1 MSSGDNRAGDDA
13 SLVHWDRIERGV
25 RRVLDD
31 RDTWRR
37 RAQLAETR
45 VRELESALR
54 DVSSGN
60 LDPMQLSEQARDLE
74 RENRMLLDRLGK
86 ARETVDRILGRLNFA
101 QEER

>member
-1 MSSGDNRAGDDA
+1 MSNGDSADDGIMPD
-13 SLVHWDRIERGV
+13 WDRVERGV
-25 RRVLDD
+25 RRALDD
-31 RDTWRR
+31 RDVWRR

-45 VRELESALR
+45 VRELEAALR

>member
-1 MSSGDNRAGDDA
+1 MSSGDNRANDA
-13 SLVHWDRIERGV
+13 SLVDWDRIERGV

-31 RDTWRR
+31 RETWRR

-45 VRELESALR
+45 VRELEAALR

-74 RENRMLLDRLGK
+74 RENRMLLERLGK